1 MQELQRLLF
10 VFSKLNPGLRYVQ
23 GMNELAAPLYY
34 VFSTDAAD
42 QADAD
47 AAEAD
52 TFFAFVRLLT
62 LSENRD
68 LYCKS
73 LDTAASGVSAVLQ
86 QCVSSPVAWAHYSM
100 SFSCSLFVTL
110 SYWRP
115 PPPII
120 CR

>member
-34 VFSTDAAD
+34 VFRTDAAD
-42 QADAD
+42 EADAA

-62 LSENRD
+62 LSDNRD

-73 LDTAASGVSAVLQ
+73 LDTASSGVSAVLQ
-86 QCVSSPVAWAHYSM
+86 E
-100 SFSCSLFVTL
+100 
-110 SYWRP
+110 
-115 PPPII
+115 
-120 CR
+120 